1 MTLLELLVVI
11 AVIVII
17 AAFATPRLLRAR
29 TAANETAAIAA
40 LRAVAT
46 AEDLYAKA
54 CGQGGFSSS
63 LQTLGITPPGTQAPF
78 LSPDLTTSA
87 TPQKDGYT
95 FALAAGNNAAAG
107 PDDCNGTPTVSTF
120 YATAV
125 PMNVGT
131 TGTRSFAVNPG
142 HTIWQENGGAAPSEP
157 FHAPATIV
165 Q

>member
-1 MTLLELLVVI
+1 MTLLELLVVV
-11 AVIVII
+11 AVIMII

-54 CGQGGFSSS
+54 CGQGGFSPS

-78 LSPDLTTSA
+78 LSPDLTTA
-87 TPQKDGYT
+87 PNPQKDGYT
-95 FALAAGNNAAAG
+95 FVMAAGNNAAPG
-107 PDDCNGTPTVSTF
+107 PDDCNGTPTVST
-120 YATAV
+120 YYVTAV
-125 PMNVGT
+125 PMNLGT
-131 TGTRSFAVNPG
+131 TGTRSFATNPG
-142 HTIWQENGGAAPSEP
+142 HTIWQSIGGAAPTEP
-157 FHAPATIV
+157 FHAPATVV